1 MSETVQ
7 LTHTGSPRTAAM
19 LADLLEQAGIEVSW
33 DRPVERRD
41 ASAAAEA
48 VVVYLTC
55 RIAEAGG
62 KAALLA
68 AVAKV
73 RKRWPQTKTED

>member
-1 MSETVQ
+1 
-7 LTHTGSPRTAAM
+7 M
-19 LADLLEQAGIEVSW
+19 LADLLEQEGLEVSW

-55 RIAEAGG
+55 RVAEAGG
-62 KAALLA
+62 KAALRA
-68 AVAKV
+68 AVDKV
-73 RKRWPQTKTED
+73 RERWPRTRTEDDRGYL